1 MRLLK
6 VNKSQKQNTQKNFSQ
21 KRTDEF
27 VLFAFLLFTANK
39 SNSSVRFLGESTA
52 RQSPFWFYLTFS
64 TLHQNDLKKMGP
76 LVLLILIWN
85 GIYYSVF
92 LFWLQTQRREK
103 FDYAVTIFAYGFLLL
118 HLTPSCHKW
127 AAQLGCKVSVLGLR
141 D

>member
-1 MRLLK
+1 M
-6 VNKSQKQNTQKNFSQ
+6 NHENFAIS
-21 KRTDEF
+21 TDP
-27 VLFAFLLFTANK
+27 T
-39 SNSSVRFLGESTA
+39 
-52 RQSPFWFYLTFS
+52 
-64 TLHQNDLKKMGP
+64 HQNEQTKISHTCFPNFDLNTWPKIIK
-76 LVLLILIWN
+76 LN

-127 AAQLGCKVSVLGLR
+127 AAAQLGCKVSVLGLQ